1 MGGSTKVQAPQ
12 PSQQELE
19 IQSQMLS
26 QLKSQDQ
33 LTRLIMPYMF
43 SEMGY
48 HYDQNAGTLVK
59 LSPEAKM
66 AAMSEEE
73 RKVFKFEQIAL
84 DQQIAGMGFNPNTLT
99 RFQTEDEAL
108 SFMGPEQQRL
118 YQLNRETQNL
128 ELKALRGEL
137 PVSPGLER
145 ELQTQEGQ
153 LRTGLSQRLG
163 PNYELSTPAIQS
175 LGRFEEGAGLL
186 REESRRG
193 MLPALE
199 NIRGSLRGDVQSGL
213 NVFSGLSGL
222 RSGLSGQNINYLSG
236 LPGQYQSN
244 IQAGLAG
251 LQPYQFQRGLDFQ
264 ATAQTA
270 QNRAQRTAGLM
281 QLAGT
286 ALGAGGMYFG
296 LKGR

>member
-12 PSQQELE
+12 PSEQELG
-19 IQSQMLS
+19 IQSLMLS

-33 LTRLIMPYMF
+33 LTRLIMPYIF

-48 HYDQNAGTLVK
+48 QYDPQAGTLTR
-59 LSPEAKM
+59 LSPEARL
-66 AAMSEEE
+66 AALSPED
-73 RKVFKFEQIAL
+73 RKIFQFEQIQM

-175 LGRFEEGAGLL
+175 LGRFNEGAGLL

-193 MLPALE
+193 LLGTFE
-199 NIRGSLRGDVQSGL
+199 GLRSNLRGDIAGDRGFAMGL
-213 NVFSGLSGL
+213 PGL
-222 RSGLSGQNINYLSG
+222 RQGLSGQRTSYLSG
-236 LPGQYQSN
+236 VPGQYQSN
-244 IQAGLAG
+244 IQSGLAG
-251 LQPYQFQRGLDFQ
+251 LQPYQFQRGLDYE
-264 ATAQTA
+264 ARAQTA

-281 QLAGT
+281 QAVGVAIGTYAG
-286 ALGAGGMYFG
+286 L
-296 LKGR
+296 R